1 MKNRVAT
8 LTAQMVGRTP
18 WSARDALVPL
28 PSQRY
33 HHHAERQ
40 QADGGVGRGPGV
52 RLTRLRGCGFSTL
65 LGWAF
70 RPRNF
75 MKKGGAGA
83 FACQNLDPSLSG
95 WQAEAPA
102 PPTWFFDSVGMGVPP
117 AKLHEKP
124 SAARFGGADQG
135 VPYQA
140 GFSPL
145 SIRAQLGPLWWG
157 ELQPA

>member
-18 WSARDALVPL
+18 WSARDDLVPL

-102 PPTWFFDSVGMGVPP
+102 PPTWFFAPVPGVWPFPGGCTPWVGLASACQASVARPGQDRRAV
-117 AKLHEKP
+117 LSFRLEK
-124 SAARFGGADQG
+124 RRG
-135 VPYQA
+135 
-140 GFSPL
+140 
-145 SIRAQLGPLWWG
+145 
-157 ELQPA
+157 